1 MKRLFGHVLVRRSAL
16 FAISI
21 VASTL
26 VGLFS
31 IPVLVS
37 TFGAAQWGLL
47 AVMQVACQFFA
58 VLVAFGW
65 GATGPSMVSAL
76 PVDQRKAVYRQS
88 LEFRGILF
96 LVLAPVASVICL
108 VLTGQPVVVV
118 ALAAVS
124 YVTPGLS
131 AAWYLVGTN
140 RPVALFFWD
149 ALPAILGQV
158 AGLLAV
164 LVVPELWAY
173 LLCTAVSGVGGA
185 AGAAIYVLTRRAD
198 GRMRGAA
205 SVPTLDL
212 IRSQFAGVS
221 STLSAS
227 VWTAMPLILVQAL
240 APSAAPVYAMVD
252 RFMKYGVLALA
263 PVLQAVQGWVP
274 EAGTGQVRAR
284 ALQAVRISMAVG
296 SAGGVLLAALAT
308 PASAVLTLGEATM
321 PWLISVIC
329 GAAFLGECVAQIV
342 GLSSLVAL
350 GGGRQ
355 LAVSS
360 FASAILGVPLMALLI
375 ALWGLTGAAVG
386 LLLVASG
393 LAVYRVAHA
402 RRLAVAHGSA
412 GAVE

>member
-1 MKRLFGHVLVRRSAL
+1 MVRRSAL
-16 FAISI
+16 FGISI

-31 IPVLVS
+31 IPVLIS
-37 TFGAAQWGLL
+37 RFGADLWGLL

-76 PVDQRKAVYRQS
+76 PAHQRKSVFRQS
-88 LEFRGILF
+88 LAFRGVLF
-96 LVLAPVASVICL
+96 LVLAPVAAITCL
-108 VLTGQPVVVV
+108 LLTGQPTAVV

-158 AGLLAV
+158 AGLLVV

-173 LLCTAVSGVGGA
+173 LLCTAIAGVGGA
-185 AGAAIYVLTRRAD
+185 VGSAIYVLTRRSD
-198 GRMRGAA
+198 GRVRGVA
-205 SVPTLDL
+205 PTPTTDL
-212 IRSQFAGVS
+212 VRSQFAGVS
-221 STLSAS
+221 STMSAS
-227 VWTAMPLILVQAL
+227 VWTAAPLVLVQAL
-240 APSAAPVYAMVD
+240 APAAAPVYAVVD

-274 EAGTGQVRAR
+274 EAGQAEVRTR
-284 ALQAVRISMAVG
+284 ALQAVRVSIGVG
-296 SAGGVLLAALAT
+296 GLGGVLLAALAT
-308 PASAVLTLGEATM
+308 PVSAVLTLDEATM
-321 PWLISVIC
+321 PWIISVIC

-350 GGGRQ
+350 GGARQ

-360 FASAILGVPLMALLI
+360 LASAILGVPLMALLI
-375 ALWGLTGAAVG
+375 GLWGLIGAAVG
-386 LLLVASG
+386 LFIVASA

-402 RRLAVAHGSA
+402 RRLAVAR
-412 GAVE
+412 GAAEAV